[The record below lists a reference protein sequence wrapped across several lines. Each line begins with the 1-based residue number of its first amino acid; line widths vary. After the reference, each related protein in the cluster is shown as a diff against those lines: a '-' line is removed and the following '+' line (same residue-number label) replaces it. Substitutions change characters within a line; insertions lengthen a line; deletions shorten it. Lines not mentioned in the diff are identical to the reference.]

1 MWLVTGSFKSGDH
14 LHSSPG
20 TGPQIQTHCNVSSSA
35 NENDLDALNPSSND
49 VESFCTS
56 CKELTFALA
65 CSVEESGAESL
76 AAFVR
81 RSTDLQ
87 TFNLNMNDIGTQG
100 ISKVSLSFA

>member
-1 MWLVTGSFKSGDH
+1 MGCGRLTG
-14 LHSSPG
+14 
-20 TGPQIQTHCNVSSSA
+20 A
-35 NENDLDALNPSSND
+35 W
-49 VESFCTS
+49 
-56 CKELTFALA
+56 A

-100 ISKVSLSFA
+100 ISKVSQSFSDVPGTPICMQLCPALSCAEVLNTDQNSHGPLHADAPDWASEVS

>member
-1 MWLVTGSFKSGDH
+1 MWLVTASLKSGDH

-20 TGPQIQTHCNVSSSA
+20 TGPQTQTHCNVSSSA
-35 NENDLDALNPSSND
+35 NEKHSLDPSSND

-56 CKELTFALA
+56 CKESTCALA